1 MPPTPAAVVLLVQGD
16 PDSREMYAEFFR
28 HKGFLPIPVSNARDG
43 LTVARKADVIVT
55 GLLLGGIDGI
65 EFIARLKSDERT
77 KRIPL
82 IVLTAC
88 AWKSDRERAEEA
100 GCDVFLAKPCL
111 PDHLLREVRLLLA
124 ASKRRDNVG
133 VSSIADRPRSVPNRR
148 ERAADLKR
156 S

>member
-1 MPPTPAAVVLLVQGD
+1 MG
-16 PDSREMYAEFFR
+16 E
-28 HKGFLPIPVSNARDG
+28 GFLPLPVSNARDG
-43 LTVARKADVIVT
+43 LTVARKADIIVT
-55 GLLLGGIDGI
+55 DLLLLGDIDGI
-65 EFIARLKSDERT
+65 EFIARLKRDERT

-124 ASKRRDNVG
+124 ASKLRDNRR
-133 VSSIADRPRSVPNRR
+133 VSTTADRPGDVPGRR
-148 ERAADLKR
+148 ERAADPKT